1 MKMNLAVSMAI
12 GNPYVGF
19 RPIIPGINAPS
30 LYTRP
35 LVLPWLKSRYNL
47 FLIF

>member
-19 RPIIPGINAPS
+19 RPIIPGINAH
-30 LYTRP
+30 LCT
-35 LVLPWLKSRYNL
+35 LVLWC
-47 FLIF
+47 FHG